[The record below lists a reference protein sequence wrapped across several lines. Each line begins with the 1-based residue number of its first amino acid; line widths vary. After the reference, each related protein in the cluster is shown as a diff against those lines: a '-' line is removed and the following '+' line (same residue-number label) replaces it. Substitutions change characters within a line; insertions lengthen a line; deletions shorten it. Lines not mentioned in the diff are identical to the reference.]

1 MSFDG
6 NCQFHSILNLINL
19 QTVLPTKNK
28 TVMKISNQIKIEH
41 LFQRAGFGATPAQL
55 QEFGDKSPS
64 KVMKYL
70 LKDSEKNEPLIVVE
84 EENTTIIKNR
94 ALRDTLLMGGTL
106 SAEMIRERLKE
117 NREKSTGLNFLWVN
131 KMASGKEMLREKMT
145 LFWHGHFACRSRQPL
160 YDQQLNNVI
169 RENAL
174 GKFGDLLLAVSKSP
188 AMLQFLNN
196 QQNKKGLPNE
206 NFAREVM
213 ELFTLGRGNYTENDI
228 KEAARAFT
236 GWGFNA
242 QGEFVFR
249 DRQHDAG
256 EKTFQG
262 KTGNFKGEDIIKVI
276 LQNPKT
282 SIFITTKIYRYFV
295 NENPDNQIIESLA
308 KRFRSS
314 NYDLLD
320 LMENIF
326 TSDWFYRPE
335 NIGTRIKSPVELLVG
350 MQRNFGIT
358 FQQKQ
363 AVLFIQ
369 KSLGQILFYPP
380 NVAGWSGGKNW
391 IDSSTLMT
399 RIKLPE
405 LIFRAA
411 EVTFKPKDEG
421 DVNTEYLSKRVNRIQ
436 ATIDWKAFEN
446 AFATNNSQELIDKM
460 ESYLLSRPISEPQKK
475 MIQSKTEGRSGVELI
490 QIIAQ
495 NIASLPEYQLG

>member
-1 MSFDG
+1 
-6 NCQFHSILNLINL
+6 
-19 QTVLPTKNK
+19 
-28 TVMKISNQIKIEH
+28 MKISNQIKIEH
-41 LFQRAGFGATPAQL
+41 LFQRAGFGATFAQL

-70 LKDSEKNEPLIVVE
+70 LKDSADIKPLIVIE
-84 EENTTIIKNR
+84 EENANIVKR
-94 ALRDTLLMGGTL
+94 KALRDTLLMGGTL
-106 SAEMIRERLKE
+106 SADMIRERLKE
-117 NREKSTGLNFLWVN
+117 NREKITDLNFLWVN
-131 KMASGKEMLREKMT
+131 RMSSDEGMLREKMT

-196 QQNKKGLPNE
+196 QQNKKGSPNE

-236 GWGFNA
+236 GWGFNV

-262 KTGNFKGEDIIKVI
+262 KTGNFKGEDIIKII
-276 LQNPKT
+276 LQNPKIAT
-282 SIFITTKIYRYFV
+282 FITTKIYRYFV
-295 NENPDNQIIESLA
+295 NENPNNQIIEALA

-314 NYDLLD
+314 DYNLAD

-326 TSDWFYRPE
+326 TSDWFYRLE

-350 MQRNFGIT
+350 MQRNFGIK

-380 NVAGWSGGKNW
+380 NVAGWAGGKNW

-405 LIFRAA
+405 IIFKAN
-411 EVTFKPKDEG
+411 EVTFKPKDDG

-436 ATIDWKAFEN
+436 ANINWQSFEN

-475 MIQSKTEGRSGVELI
+475 MIRNRAEGKSGVELV

>member
-1 MSFDG
+1 MR
-6 NCQFHSILNLINL
+6 
-19 QTVLPTKNK
+19 
-28 TVMKISNQIKIEH
+28 ISNQIKIEH

-55 QEFGDKSPS
+55 QEFGEKSPA

-70 LKDSEKNEPLIVVE
+70 LKDSVKYEPLTVVE
-84 EENTTIIKNR
+84 EENAAIVKKKK
-94 ALRDTLLMGGTL
+94 LRDTLLMGGTL
-106 SAEMIRERLKE
+106 SPEMIKDRLKE
-117 NREKSTGLNFLWVN
+117 NREKITDLNFLWVN
-131 KMASGKEMLREKMT
+131 KMASGEGMLREKMT

-160 YDQQLNNVI
+160 FDQQLINVI

-196 QQNKKGLPNE
+196 QQNKKNSPNE

-213 ELFTLGRGNYTENDI
+213 ELFTLGRGNYTETDI

-236 GWGFNA
+236 GWSFNLR
-242 QGEFVFR
+242 GEFDFR

-262 KTGNFKGEDIIKVI
+262 KTGNFKGEDIIKII

-282 SIFITTKIYRYFV
+282 ATFITTKIYSYFV

-314 NYDLLD
+314 DYDLTD

-326 TSDWFYRPE
+326 TSDWFYRSE

-369 KSLGQILFYPP
+369 KSLGQILFFPP

-399 RIKLPE
+399 RMKLPE
-405 LIFRAA
+405 IIFKAA
-411 EVTFKPKDEG
+411 EVTFKPKDDG
-421 DVNTEYLSKRVNRIQ
+421 DVNTEYLNRRINRIQ
-436 ATIDWKAFEN
+436 ANIDWQAFEK
-446 AFATNNSQELIDKM
+446 AFATNNQQDLVAKM

-475 MIQSKTEGRSGVELI
+475 IIQSKIVGKTGIDLI
-490 QIIAQ
+490 QSIALS
-495 NIASLPEYQLG
+495 ITSLPEYQLG